1 MKSLSVK
8 EYKEKITL
16 IQKLNKA
23 YYQKDKP
30 LVSDAE
36 YDKIKKDILDFEK
49 KNPDIVDINSP
60 SEKVGFAPSEKFSK
74 VKHLVPMLSLD
85 NAFTKDDVED
95 FLKKIRNYLNFE
107 KDTPIEL
114 TAEPKIDGISA
125 SLIYKNNKII
135 RGLSRGDGEYGEDI
149 TENLLTIKDIP
160 QVLHGENIDK
170 EFEIR
175 GEVYIGKKDFEKI
188 KNDFANPRNAAG
200 GSLRQKDSKKTALI
214 PLKFFAHSIGDID
227 EKKFK
232 THINFLNFCKKIGFK
247 INPLTKTF
255 SSADELIKSYLH
267 VEEIRSSLDY
277 DIDGIVYKVN
287 DLTLQKR
294 LGSLSSSPRWAIAH
308 KFSSE
313 KATTVI
319 RKIEIQ
325 VGRTGALTPVAKL
338 DPVNVGGVLVSNATL
353 HNEDE
358 IIRKDIRLN
367 DTVIIQ
373 RAGDVIP
380 QVVEVIKSKR
390 DKNSKKFTF
399 PDKCLCG
406 RPAVKDY
413 NETSKKLDVVK
424 RCTDT
429 GFNCE
434 FMAREKIKHFVSKEA
449 LNIDGFG
456 KKIVEDFWSLNFIRL
471 PQDIFTLD
479 YKKIEKLEGWG
490 QLSVSNLKTAIE
502 KSKDI
507 SLAKF
512 IYSLGIRHIGQENA
526 KNLSRYFVSMK
537 NFLKLCNPDL
547 LMNEINSLDEIDG
560 IGETQIESL
569 IHFFKDKKNNKV
581 VHELSKILN
590 IQDFIEKKIDSFFS
604 GKNIMFTGGF
614 STMSRSEAKSLAET
628 FGAKILSSVTKKL
641 DYLVIGLSKP
651 TKNKV
656 DKAKELGVKIIEEKE
671 WLKLSRNS

>member
-390 DKNSKKFTF
+390 DKNTKKFTF

-449 LNIDGFG
+449 LNVDGFG

-490 QLSVSNLKTAIE
+490 QLSASNLKTAIE

>member
-1 MKSLSVK
+1 MKSLSLK

-23 YYQKDKP
+23 YYHKDKP

-255 SSADELIKSYLH
+255 GSVDELIKGYLH
-267 VEEIRSSLDY
+267 VEQIRSSLDY

-390 DKNSKKFTF
+390 DKNSKKFIF

-490 QLSVSNLKTAIE
+490 ELSVSNLKTAIE